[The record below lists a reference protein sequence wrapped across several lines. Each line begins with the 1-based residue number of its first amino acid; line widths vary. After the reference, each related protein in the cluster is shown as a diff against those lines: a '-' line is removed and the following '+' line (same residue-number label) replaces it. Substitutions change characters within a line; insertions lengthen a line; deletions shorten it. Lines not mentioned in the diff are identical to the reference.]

1 MSTPALLAYVDELLT
16 EPSGNDDSGP
26 SPASRDAGVLLGS
39 GGGSP
44 PASRDAFTPVVAR
57 TASPAAPVAAEPSR
71 CGTAQLAHA
80 LAEKV
85 AAATSSPAPTGRWL
99 RMTVDSD
106 HYAVELL
113 RVQEVT
119 RMAPIVAMRG
129 AATAVLGAM
138 NLRGRI
144 VPVFDLGRWLGAGE
158 VVPDERARI
167 VVVERSD
174 ELIGLLVTAVD
185 DVFPLVEGAVE
196 DFRVPG
202 PQRRNIDRAF
212 LGVARP
218 ANLPTVLLDAGALFG

>member
-16 EPSGNDDSGP
+16 PDADVAP
-26 SPASRDAGVLLGS
+26 ASPASAPVGRDLPPLPKPAPAIVPVARPS
-39 GGGSP
+39 IQSP
-44 PASRDAFTPVVAR
+44 VRTPVQM
-57 TASPAAPVAAEPSR
+57 
-71 CGTAQLAHA
+71 AQAIA
-80 LAEKV
+80 DKV
-85 AAATSSPAPTGRWL
+85 DAATAATTVPTGRWL

-119 RMAPIVAMRG
+119 RMSPIVAMRG
-129 AATAVLGAM
+129 AAKAVLGAM

-196 DFRVPG
+196 EFRVPG

-212 LGVARP
+212 LGIARP
-218 ANLPTVLLDAGALFG
+218 GNTPTVLLDARALFD

>member
-1 MSTPALLAYVDELLT
+1 MTTPALLAYVDDLLT
-16 EPSGNDDSGP
+16 EPSHATDVAPACASGGSSLSPVSRDASPPVHVPALSVVAPVATEPSRP
-26 SPASRDAGVLLGS
+26 SPAQM
-39 GGGSP
+39 
-44 PASRDAFTPVVAR
+44 
-57 TASPAAPVAAEPSR
+57 
-71 CGTAQLAHA
+71 AQAI
-80 LAEKV
+80 AEKV
-85 AAATSSPAPTGRWL
+85 ATATAATTAPTGRWL

-119 RMAPIVAMRG
+119 RMSPIVAVRG
-129 AATAVLGAM
+129 AAPAVLGAM

-158 VVPDERARI
+158 VAPDERARI

-185 DVFPLVEGAVE
+185 DVFPLVDGAVE

-212 LGVARP
+212 LGIARP
-218 ANLPTVLLDAGALFG
+218 GNMPTVLLDARALFD

>member
-1 MSTPALLAYVDELLT
+1 MTTPALLAYVDELLT
-16 EPSGNDDSGP
+16 PDAPLDVANAAELGVCRSDV
-26 SPASRDAGVLLGS
+26 SRDP
-39 GGGSP
+39 SP
-44 PASRDAFTPVVAR
+44 PANAPAPSVIALIPDRPSPRTP
-57 TASPAAPVAAEPSR
+57 
-71 CGTAQLAHA
+71 AQMAQA
-80 LAEKV
+80 IAEKV
-85 AAATSSPAPTGRWL
+85 ATATAATTAPTGRWL

-119 RMAPIVAMRG
+119 RMSPIVAVRG
-129 AATAVLGAM
+129 AAPAVLGAM

-196 DFRVPG
+196 EFRVPG

-212 LGVARP
+212 LGIARP
-218 ANLPTVLLDAGALFG
+218 GNMPTVLLDARALFD

>member
-1 MSTPALLAYVDELLT
+1 MSTPALLAYVDELLSPDADT
-16 EPSGNDDSGP
+16 EHPPATQAAAPRGISAVPTVARDVPPLPEDAPAIGP
-26 SPASRDAGVLLGS
+26 VAVPLLEPTAQSPARL
-39 GGGSP
+39 
-44 PASRDAFTPVVAR
+44 
-57 TASPAAPVAAEPSR
+57 
-71 CGTAQLAHA
+71 AQAIA
-80 LAEKV
+80 DKV
-85 AAATSSPAPTGRWL
+85 AAATAATTAPTGRWL

-119 RMAPIVAMRG
+119 RVAPIVAMRG
-129 AATAVLGAM
+129 AAKAVLGAM

-167 VVVERSD
+167 VVVERND

-196 DFRVPG
+196 EFRVPG

-212 LGVARP
+212 LGIARP
-218 ANLPTVLLDAGALFG
+218 GRRPTVLLDARALFD

>member
-1 MSTPALLAYVDELLT
+1 MSTTALLAYMDELL
-16 EPSGNDDSGP
+16 SH
-26 SPASRDAGVLLGS
+26 DAEAA
-39 GGGSP
+39 P
-44 PASRDAFTPVVAR
+44 C
-57 TASPAAPVAAEPSR
+57 ASPAPPSADRELPPSQEQAPAIRPVAPAPVPL
-71 CGTAQLAHA
+71 TIQTPAQMAQA
-80 LAEKV
+80 VADKV
-85 AAATSSPAPTGRWL
+85 AVATAAATAPTGRWL

-129 AATAVLGAM
+129 AAKAVLGAM

-167 VVVERSD
+167 VVVERNE

-196 DFRVPG
+196 EFRVPG

-212 LGVARP
+212 LGIARP
-218 ANLPTVLLDAGALFG
+218 GNLPTVLLDARALFD

>member
-16 EPSGNDDSGP
+16 PDADVAP
-26 SPASRDAGVLLGS
+26 ASPASPPVERDLPPLPKPAPAIVPVARPS
-39 GGGSP
+39 IQSP
-44 PASRDAFTPVVAR
+44 VRTPVQM
-57 TASPAAPVAAEPSR
+57 
-71 CGTAQLAHA
+71 AQAIA
-80 LAEKV
+80 DKV
-85 AAATSSPAPTGRWL
+85 DAATAATTAPTGRWL

-129 AATAVLGAM
+129 AANAVLGAM

-167 VVVERSD
+167 VVVERNE

-196 DFRVPG
+196 EFRVPG

-212 LGVARP
+212 LGIARP
-218 ANLPTVLLDAGALFG
+218 GSTPTVLLDARALFD

>member
-16 EPSGNDDSGP
+16 PDADVAPCATPRGLSILPPLAREVAPLPDHAPAVGPVAVP
-26 SPASRDAGVLLGS
+26 SPE
-39 GGGSP
+39 
-44 PASRDAFTPVVAR
+44 PAVQ
-57 TASPAAPVAAEPSR
+57 SPAR
-71 CGTAQLAHA
+71 MAQAIA
-80 LAEKV
+80 DKV
-85 AAATSSPAPTGRWL
+85 AAATAATTVPTGRWL
-99 RMTVDSD
+99 RMAVDSD

-129 AATAVLGAM
+129 AAKAVLGAM

-167 VVVERSD
+167 VVVERND

-196 DFRVPG
+196 EFRVPG

-212 LGVARP
+212 LGIARP
-218 ANLPTVLLDAGALFG
+218 GNMPTVLLDARALFD

>member
-1 MSTPALLAYVDELLT
+1 M
-16 EPSGNDDSGP
+16 
-26 SPASRDAGVLLGS
+26 
-39 GGGSP
+39 
-44 PASRDAFTPVVAR
+44 
-57 TASPAAPVAAEPSR
+57 
-71 CGTAQLAHA
+71 AHVI
-80 LAEKV
+80 AEKV
-85 AAATSSPAPTGRWL
+85 ATATAATTAPTGRWL

-119 RMAPIVAMRG
+119 RLSPIVAVRG
-129 AATAVLGAM
+129 AAPAVLGAM

-144 VPVFDLGRWLGAGE
+144 VPVFDLGRWLGAGK

-185 DVFPLVEGAVE
+185 DVFPLVDGAVE
-196 DFRVPG
+196 EFRVPG

-212 LGVARP
+212 LGIARP
-218 ANLPTVLLDAGALFG
+218 GNTPTVLLDARALFD

>member
-1 MSTPALLAYVDELLT
+1 MTTPALLAYVDELLT
-16 EPSGNDDSGP
+16 PDAPAETPPVSGTRGSDV
-26 SPASRDAGVLLGS
+26 SRDA
-39 GGGSP
+39 P
-44 PASRDAFTPVVAR
+44 
-57 TASPAAPVAAEPSR
+57 APVITTKLSVVTPALGDPLPQ
-71 CGTAQLAHA
+71 TPAQMAQA
-80 LAEKV
+80 IAEKV
-85 AAATSSPAPTGRWL
+85 ATATAATTAPTGRWL

-119 RMAPIVAMRG
+119 RMSPIVAVRG
-129 AATAVLGAM
+129 AASAVLGAM

-158 VVPDERARI
+158 VAPDDRARI

-185 DVFPLVEGAVE
+185 DVFPLVDGAVE
-196 DFRVPG
+196 EFRVPG

-212 LGVARP
+212 LGIARP
-218 ANLPTVLLDAGALFG
+218 GNMPTVLLDARALFD